1 MYNLR
6 HAPGST
12 LAACIPWVCQ
22 DMDNT
27 DIKSLNAYMSEIS
40 EGELLTDEQEKIL
53 AEQIQ
58 KGNKEALDEL
68 TSANLRYVVK
78 VAKQYTGRG
87 VALEDLISEGN
98 IGMMK
103 AAEKFD
109 AARGKRFVTFAAPFI
124 RKSIEEAIDKQE
136 GSSQPISVDEP
147 IPLGSQ
153 NNFSLLNVLEDKD
166 APRADQHTEQEALIL
181 ELKKVIDVLDE
192 REQTV
197 IKYFFGI
204 ECDHLTMAEIATTM
218 GIKRERVRQIRDKA
232 VRKLRKANSHLPELL

>member
-1 MYNLR
+1 
-6 HAPGST
+6 
-12 LAACIPWVCQ
+12 
-22 DMDNT
+22 MDKT

-58 KGNKEALDEL
+58 KGNKYALDEL

-197 IKYFFGI
+197 IKHFFGI

>member
-1 MYNLR
+1 
-6 HAPGST
+6 
-12 LAACIPWVCQ
+12 
-22 DMDNT
+22 MDNT

-166 APRADQHTEQEALIL
+166 APRADQHTEQEALVL

>member
-1 MYNLR
+1 MTGRTISILKKR
-6 HAPGST
+6 T
-12 LAACIPWVCQ
+12 IK
-22 DMDNT
+22 DMDKT

-58 KGNKEALDEL
+58 KGNKYALDEL

-109 AARGKRFVTFAAPFI
+109 ASRGKRFVTFAAPFI

-166 APRADQHTEQEALIL
+166 APRADQHTEQEALVI

-197 IKYFFGI
+197 IKHFFGI

-232 VRKLRKANSHLPELL
+232 VRKLRKANSNLPELL

>member
-1 MYNLR
+1 
-6 HAPGST
+6 
-12 LAACIPWVCQ
+12 
-22 DMDNT
+22 MDNT

-98 IGMMK
+98 IGLMK

-109 AARGKRFVTFAAPFI
+109 AARGKRFVT
-124 RKSIEEAIDKQE
+124 
-136 GSSQPISVDEP
+136 
-147 IPLGSQ
+147 
-153 NNFSLLNVLEDKD
+153 LNRY
-166 APRADQHTEQEALIL
+166 P
-181 ELKKVIDVLDE
+181 
-192 REQTV
+192 
-197 IKYFFGI
+197 
-204 ECDHLTMAEIATTM
+204 
-218 GIKRERVRQIRDKA
+218 
-232 VRKLRKANSHLPELL
+232 

>member
-1 MYNLR
+1 
-6 HAPGST
+6 
-12 LAACIPWVCQ
+12 
-22 DMDNT
+22 MDKT

-58 KGNKEALDEL
+58 KGNKYALDEL
-68 TSANLRYVVK
+68 TSANLRYVIK

-98 IGMMK
+98 IGLMK

>member
-1 MYNLR
+1 MTERTISILKKR
-6 HAPGST
+6 T
-12 LAACIPWVCQ
+12 TK
-22 DMDNT
+22 DMDKT

-58 KGNKEALDEL
+58 KGNKYALDEL

-109 AARGKRFVTFAAPFI
+109 ASRGKRFVTFAAPFI

-166 APRADQHTEQEALIL
+166 APRADQHTEQEALVI

-197 IKYFFGI
+197 IKHVFGI

-232 VRKLRKANSHLPELL
+232 VRKLRKANSNLPELL

>member
-1 MYNLR
+1 
-6 HAPGST
+6 
-12 LAACIPWVCQ
+12 
-22 DMDNT
+22 MDNT

-109 AARGKRFVTFAAPFI
+109 AARGKRFVNFAAPFI

-197 IKYFFGI
+197 IKHFFGI

>member
-1 MYNLR
+1 
-6 HAPGST
+6 
-12 LAACIPWVCQ
+12 
-22 DMDNT
+22 MDNT

-98 IGMMK
+98 IGLMK

>member
-1 MYNLR
+1 
-6 HAPGST
+6 
-12 LAACIPWVCQ
+12 
-22 DMDNT
+22 MDKT

-58 KGNKEALDEL
+58 KGNKYALDEL

-98 IGMMK
+98 IGLMR

-232 VRKLRKANSHLPELL
+232 VRKLRKANSNLPELL

>member
-1 MYNLR
+1 
-6 HAPGST
+6 
-12 LAACIPWVCQ
+12 
-22 DMDNT
+22 MDNT

-166 APRADQHTEQEALIL
+166 APQADQHTEQEALIL

-197 IKYFFGI
+197 IKHFFGI

>member
-1 MYNLR
+1 
-6 HAPGST
+6 
-12 LAACIPWVCQ
+12 
-22 DMDNT
+22 MDKT

-109 AARGKRFVTFAAPFI
+109 AARGKRFVTFASPFI

-197 IKYFFGI
+197 IKHFFGI

>member
-1 MYNLR
+1 
-6 HAPGST
+6 
-12 LAACIPWVCQ
+12 
-22 DMDNT
+22 MDNT

-197 IKYFFGI
+197 IKHFF
-204 ECDHLTMAEIATTM
+204 ATISPWPRLPRQWASSAK
-218 GIKRERVRQIRDKA
+218 GFVRSATRQ
-232 VRKLRKANSHLPELL
+232 

>member
-1 MYNLR
+1 
-6 HAPGST
+6 
-12 LAACIPWVCQ
+12 
-22 DMDNT
+22 MDNT

-136 GSSQPISVDEP
+136 GSCQPISVDEP

-197 IKYFFGI
+197 IKHFFGI

>member
-1 MYNLR
+1 
-6 HAPGST
+6 
-12 LAACIPWVCQ
+12 
-22 DMDNT
+22 MDNT

-109 AARGKRFVTFAAPFI
+109 ASRGKRFVTFAAPFI

-166 APRADQHTEQEALIL
+166 APRADQHTEQEALVL

-192 REQTV
+192 REQAV
-197 IKYFFGI
+197 IKHFFGI

>member
-1 MYNLR
+1 
-6 HAPGST
+6 
-12 LAACIPWVCQ
+12 
-22 DMDNT
+22 MDNT

-109 AARGKRFVTFAAPFI
+109 ASRGKRFVTFAAPFI

-197 IKYFFGI
+197 IKHFFGI
-204 ECDHLTMAEIATTM
+204 GRDCHDNGHQARK
-218 GIKRERVRQIRDKA
+218 GSSDPRQGSEETAQGK
-232 VRKLRKANSHLPELL
+232 

>member
-1 MYNLR
+1 MTGRTISILKKR
-6 HAPGST
+6 T
-12 LAACIPWVCQ
+12 IK
-22 DMDNT
+22 DMDKT

-58 KGNKEALDEL
+58 KGNKYALDEL

-109 AARGKRFVTFAAPFI
+109 ASRGKRFVTFAAPFI

-136 GSSQPISVDEP
+136 GSSQPFSVDEP

-166 APRADQHTEQEALIL
+166 APRADQHTEQEALVI

-197 IKYFFGI
+197 IKHFFGI

-232 VRKLRKANSHLPELL
+232 VKKLRKANSNLPELL

>member
-1 MYNLR
+1 
-6 HAPGST
+6 
-12 LAACIPWVCQ
+12 
-22 DMDNT
+22 MDNT

-197 IKYFFGI
+197 IKRFFGI

>member
-1 MYNLR
+1 
-6 HAPGST
+6 
-12 LAACIPWVCQ
+12 
-22 DMDNT
+22 MDNT

-109 AARGKRFVTFAAPFI
+109 AFRGKRFVTFAAPFI

-197 IKYFFGI
+197 IKHFFGI

>member
-1 MYNLR
+1 
-6 HAPGST
+6 
-12 LAACIPWVCQ
+12 
-22 DMDNT
+22 MDKT

-40 EGELLTDEQEKIL
+40 EGELLTDEQEKML

-58 KGNKEALDEL
+58 KGNKFALDEL

-78 VAKQYTGRG
+78 VAKQYTGKG

-109 AARGKRFVTFAAPFI
+109 PARGKRFVTFAAPFI

-147 IPLGSQ
+147 IPRGSQ
-153 NNFSLLNVLEDKD
+153 NNYSLLNVLEDKD
-166 APRADQHTEQEALIL
+166 APRADQHTEQEALVL
-181 ELKKVIDVLDE
+181 ELQKVIDVLDE
-192 REQTV
+192 REKTV
-197 IKYFFGI
+197 IKHLFGI
-204 ECDHLTMAEIATTM
+204 GCDHLTMAEIATTM
-218 GIKRERVRQIRDKA
+218 DIKRERVRQIRDKA

>member
-1 MYNLR
+1 MTERTISILKKR
-6 HAPGST
+6 T
-12 LAACIPWVCQ
+12 IK
-22 DMDNT
+22 DMDKT

-40 EGELLTDEQEKIL
+40 EGELLTDEQEKKL

-58 KGNKEALDEL
+58 KGNKYALDEL

-109 AARGKRFVTFAAPFI
+109 ASRGKRFVTFAAPFI

-166 APRADQHTEQEALIL
+166 APRADQHTEQEALVI

-197 IKYFFGI
+197 IKHFFGI

-232 VRKLRKANSHLPELL
+232 VRKLRKANSNLPELL

>member
-1 MYNLR
+1 
-6 HAPGST
+6 
-12 LAACIPWVCQ
+12 
-22 DMDNT
+22 MDNT

-103 AAEKFD
+103 AAEKFN

-153 NNFSLLNVLEDKD
+153 NNFSLLNVLEAKD

-197 IKYFFGI
+197 IKHFFGI

>member
-1 MYNLR
+1 M
-6 HAPGST
+6 
-12 LAACIPWVCQ
+12 
-22 DMDNT
+22 
-27 DIKSLNAYMSEIS
+27 
-40 EGELLTDEQEKIL
+40 
-53 AEQIQ
+53 
-58 KGNKEALDEL
+58 
-68 TSANLRYVVK
+68 
-78 VAKQYTGRG
+78 
-87 VALEDLISEGN
+87 EDLISEGN
-98 IGMMK
+98 IGLMK

-197 IKYFFGI
+197 IKHFFGI

>member
-1 MYNLR
+1 
-6 HAPGST
+6 
-12 LAACIPWVCQ
+12 
-22 DMDNT
+22 MDKT

-58 KGNKEALDEL
+58 KGNKYALDEL

-98 IGMMK
+98 IGLMR

-109 AARGKRFVTFAAPFI
+109 PARGKRFVTFAAPFI

-232 VRKLRKANSHLPELL
+232 VRKLRKAISNLPELL

>member
-1 MYNLR
+1 
-6 HAPGST
+6 
-12 LAACIPWVCQ
+12 
-22 DMDNT
+22 MDNT

-109 AARGKRFVTFAAPFI
+109 ASRGKRFVTFAAPFI

-197 IKYFFGI
+197 IKHFFGI
-204 ECDHLTMAEIATTM
+204 GPRLPRQWASSAKGFVRSAT
-218 GIKRERVRQIRDKA
+218 RQ
-232 VRKLRKANSHLPELL
+232 

>member
-1 MYNLR
+1 MTGRIISILKNR
-6 HAPGST
+6 ST
-12 LAACIPWVCQ
+12 K
-22 DMDNT
+22 DMDKT

-40 EGELLTDEQEKIL
+40 EGELLTDEQEKML

-58 KGNKEALDEL
+58 KGNKFALDEL

-78 VAKQYTGRG
+78 VAKQYTGKG

-109 AARGKRFVTFAAPFI
+109 PARGKRFVTYAAPFI

-153 NNFSLLNVLEDKD
+153 NNYSLLNVLEDKD
-166 APRADQHTEQEALIL
+166 APRADQHTEQEALVL
-181 ELKKVIDVLDE
+181 ELQKVIDVLDE

-197 IKYFFGI
+197 IKHLFGI
-204 ECDHLTMAEIATTM
+204 GCDHLTMAEIATTM

>member
-1 MYNLR
+1 
-6 HAPGST
+6 
-12 LAACIPWVCQ
+12 
-22 DMDNT
+22 MDKT

-40 EGELLTDEQEKIL
+40 EGELLTDEQEKML

-58 KGNKEALDEL
+58 KGNKFALDEL

-78 VAKQYTGRG
+78 VAKQYTGKG

-109 AARGKRFVTFAAPFI
+109 PARGKRFVTFAAPFI

-153 NNFSLLNVLEDKD
+153 NNYSLLNVLEDKD
-166 APRADQHTEQEALIL
+166 APRADQHTEQEALVL

-197 IKYFFGI
+197 IKHLFGI
-204 ECDHLTMAEIATTM
+204 GCDPLTMAEIATTM

>member
-1 MYNLR
+1 MTGRTISILKKR
-6 HAPGST
+6 T
-12 LAACIPWVCQ
+12 IK
-22 DMDNT
+22 DMDKA

-58 KGNKEALDEL
+58 KGNKYALDEL

-109 AARGKRFVTFAAPFI
+109 ASRGKRFVTFAAPFI

-166 APRADQHTEQEALIL
+166 APRADQHTEQEALVI

-197 IKYFFGI
+197 IKHFFGI

-232 VRKLRKANSHLPELL
+232 VRKLRKANSNLPELL

>member
-1 MYNLR
+1 
-6 HAPGST
+6 
-12 LAACIPWVCQ
+12 
-22 DMDNT
+22 MDNT

-197 IKYFFGI
+197 IKHFFGI

-218 GIKRERVRQIRDKA
+218 GIKRERVRQIRDKV

>member
-1 MYNLR
+1 
-6 HAPGST
+6 
-12 LAACIPWVCQ
+12 
-22 DMDNT
+22 MDKT

-58 KGNKEALDEL
+58 KGNKYALDEL

-98 IGMMK
+98 IGLMR

-109 AARGKRFVTFAAPFI
+109 PARGKRFVTFAAPFI

-232 VRKLRKANSHLPELL
+232 VRKLRKANSNLPELL

>member
-1 MYNLR
+1 
-6 HAPGST
+6 
-12 LAACIPWVCQ
+12 
-22 DMDNT
+22 MDKT

-40 EGELLTDEQEKIL
+40 EGELLTDEQEKML

-58 KGNKEALDEL
+58 KGNKYALDEL

-109 AARGKRFVTFAAPFI
+109 PSRGKRFVTFAAPFI

-136 GSSQPISVDEP
+136 GNSQPISVDEP

-166 APRADQHTEQEALIL
+166 APRADQHTEQEALVN
-181 ELKKVIDVLDE
+181 ELQKVIDVLDD

-197 IKYFFGI
+197 IKHLFGI
-204 ECDHLTMAEIATTM
+204 GCDHLTMAEIATKM
-218 GIKRERVRQIRDKA
+218 DIKRERVRQIRDKA

>member
-1 MYNLR
+1 
-6 HAPGST
+6 
-12 LAACIPWVCQ
+12 
-22 DMDNT
+22 MDNT

-98 IGMMK
+98 IGMMR

-109 AARGKRFVTFAAPFI
+109 SARGKRFVTFAAPFI

>member
-1 MYNLR
+1 
-6 HAPGST
+6 
-12 LAACIPWVCQ
+12 
-22 DMDNT
+22 MDKT

-58 KGNKEALDEL
+58 KGNKYALNEL

-98 IGMMK
+98 IGLMR

-109 AARGKRFVTFAAPFI
+109 PARGKRFVTFAAPFI

-232 VRKLRKANSHLPELL
+232 VRKLRKANSNLPELL

>member
-1 MYNLR
+1 
-6 HAPGST
+6 
-12 LAACIPWVCQ
+12 
-22 DMDNT
+22 MDNT

>member
-1 MYNLR
+1 
-6 HAPGST
+6 
-12 LAACIPWVCQ
+12 
-22 DMDNT
+22 MDKT

-40 EGELLTDEQEKIL
+40 EGELLTDEQEKML

-58 KGNKEALDEL
+58 KGNKFALDEL

-78 VAKQYTGRG
+78 VAKQYTGKG

-109 AARGKRFVTFAAPFI
+109 PARGKRFVTFAAPFI

-153 NNFSLLNVLEDKD
+153 NNYSLLNVLEDKD
-166 APRADQHTEQEALIL
+166 APRADQHTEQEALVL
-181 ELKKVIDVLDE
+181 ELQKVIDVLDE
-192 REQTV
+192 REKTV
-197 IKYFFGI
+197 IKHLFGI
-204 ECDHLTMAEIATTM
+204 GCDHLTMAEIATTM
-218 GIKRERVRQIRDKA
+218 DIKRERVRQIRDKA